1 MAVSLIHFSFDTNRY
16 YRSSAQCKWGDK
28 IEISDE
34 LLPLLKLRSTM
45 NNSANDV
52 LLMNSYGSSRFK
64 WSLLP
69 SGSGDKAS
77 KHLYRRRGQIRQ
89 FNVYTGLYSAI
100 GYMNPEFENSK
111 YSVSGSTPPWDIK
124 CESYDIFMLGVI
136 KKPYR
141 YDIQNQTD
149 QRTLSVREK
158 DVVLLLNEEKFVKN
172 DKFVKANYTTTIR
185 TYLKQFV
192 KQVKES
198 GLVEIRVVSDEYLN
212 NFIKQGVDLNVTS
225 VVQLMKVQK
234 EAVDNIFSI
243 LKPELIIV

>member
-1 MAVSLIHFSFDTNRY
+1 MAVSLIHFSFGTNRY

-45 NNSANDV
+45 NNGANDV
-52 LLMNSYGSSRFK
+52 LLMNTYGSSCFK

-69 SGSGDKAS
+69 SGSGNKAS
-77 KHLYRRRGQIRQ
+77 YHQRGQMRR
-89 FNVYTGLYSAI
+89 FNVYTGFYSAI
-100 GYMNPEFENSK
+100 GYMNPEYENSK
-111 YSVSGSTPPWDIK
+111 YSVSGSTIPWDVK

-141 YDIQNQTD
+141 YDIQNQTY